1 VSPAGEAAALDHTL
15 PAVPGSV
22 PRLRSLVAEFAAAA
36 GLVEP
41 ELSEVK
47 LAITEAITNA
57 VMHAYAG
64 QDPPGPVGVNAHLAC
79 GRMHVTVHDEGCG
92 IAPRLDSPGLGLGL
106 PFIAQTADTFD
117 VARGKAGGTEV
128 RMSFLLPAAT

>member
-1 VSPAGEAAALDHTL
+1 MSSPDGEPALDRTL

-22 PRLRSLVAEFAAAA
+22 PRLRSAVAQFAAAA

-57 VMHAYAG
+57 VIHAYEGREA
-64 QDPPGPVGVNAHLAC
+64 PGTVGVTARLS
-79 GRMHVTVHDEGCG
+79 GRRMHVTVHDEGRG
-92 IAPRLDSPGLGLGL
+92 MAPRLDSPGLGLGL

-117 VARGKAGGTEV
+117 LARGARGGTEV
-128 RMSFLLPAAT
+128 RMSFLLP